1 MKRLEEF
8 RIFYNHTIHPELMRM
23 ERRRKRLLRLLF
35 FSVFILVGL
44 TTFALYIEIVALSLT
59 LILPIVGYIIW
70 LYFQI
75 RKYIDRF
82 KPNVIELVL
91 DFVDN
96 SMNYE
101 EMKYDAKGKLSVEKF
116 QQSGL
121 FANKLVV
128 YDAEDYITGQIG
140 NIEFELC
147 ELDAKEFSP
156 VRERLDDVFKG
167 IFLRAYYDLKEPP
180 EGAILIWPRKLRQF
194 HTKAIKNFT
203 ANGGRNID
211 KELYSAPFTEI
222 FTTYALED
230 TDVRFLLTT
239 EMQHLIVDYQ
249 KRSGREMYLGIHSNE
264 IFVFLSQDKDILE
277 PDLFR
282 PNVSFEMVREFFA
295 DIQLIVEVVEDLDRF
310 Y

>member
-1 MKRLEEF
+1 
-8 RIFYNHTIHPELMRM
+8 M

-35 FSVFILVGL
+35 ASVFIVLGVSI
-44 TTFALYIEIVALSLT
+44 FAFYIEIVALSLT
-59 LILPIVGYIIW
+59 MTLPITGYIIW

-75 RKYIDRF
+75 RKYINTF

-96 SMNYE
+96 SLNYE
-101 EMKYDAKGKLSVEKF
+101 EMKYDAKGRLGIEKF
-116 QQSGL
+116 QRSGL
-121 FANKLVV
+121 FANNLVV
-128 YDAEDYITGQIG
+128 YEAEDYITGQIG
-140 NIEFELC
+140 NIKFELC

-167 IFLRAYYDLKEPP
+167 IFLRAHYDLAEQPD
-180 EGAILIWPRKLRQF
+180 GTILIWPRKLRQF
-194 HTKAIKNFT
+194 HTRAIKNFT
-203 ANGGRNID
+203 AIGGRNID
-211 KELYSAPFTEI
+211 KDLYSAPFTEI
-222 FTTYALED
+222 FTTYAVED
-230 TDVRFLLTT
+230 TDLRFLLTT

-264 IFVFLSQDKDILE
+264 IFVFLWQEKDILE

-282 PNVSFEMVREFFA
+282 PNVSFDMVREFFM